1 MQVDA
6 TVGLLSHG
14 KHVFKSPARALGAL
28 RNILPAIRDWTL
40 SLSQKLDRTFGNN
53 EAVKAALVA
62 NLSYYHDDPATTWWV
77 FFAAAQGSYLL
88 NGGRYVQGGSQ
99 RLSSA
104 LARAI
109 KTAGGDVILR
119 RTASAIGFDPHGRI
133 ANLTHTAKD
142 GSNPQ
147 IVETARVVSNAA
159 PPAIPAMRTKSPSG
173 CRSKSLNFSTM
184 IVCRCRPAACSGCR
198 DARSRSAATLGTCLP
213 QGLHRCPDRTAERPQ
228 RVGRPPG

>member
-1 MQVDA
+1 MRQRAGEGVWRLWSWLPPEQYGGSNA
-6 TVGLLSHG
+6 GFVAYCLALEQIAAAVGLLSHG

-104 LARAI
+104 LARA
-109 KTAGGDVILR
+109 
-119 RTASAIGFDPHGRI
+119 SS
-133 ANLTHTAKD
+133 
-142 GSNPQ
+142 GS
-147 IVETARVVSNAA
+147 
-159 PPAIPAMRTKSPSG
+159 SG
-173 CRSKSLNFSTM
+173 
-184 IVCRCRPAACSGCR
+184 P
-198 DARSRSAATLGTCLP
+198 
-213 QGLHRCPDRTAERPQ
+213 
-228 RVGRPPG
+228 